1 MALLW
6 TVAVFALLIVIHE
19 LGHFWAAKRS
29 GVLVHEFSLG
39 FGPRLAFV
47 RRGETEYSLRLLP
60 LGGFVRMA
68 GMQPEEEGLER
79 VPPERRFLG
88 RPLGDRFRI
97 IAAGPVMNV
106 VLAVVLFT
114 LVFAVIGVP
123 VARPVVGEVVA
134 GYPAAEAGLQPGDRI
149 LTIDGRRIASWEQVV
164 AAIQAAGGRA
174 VELTVQRGDRVLTVR
189 VTPRPDPQRPG
200 VGVVGIRPQLET
212 MRTGVLQALVQGA
225 EATYRVAAG
234 FVLALVHMVTGR
246 GGFDVIGPVGIG
258 QQIGEAAQVGV
269 SQVVLLAA
277 VLSANLALVN
287 LLPIP
292 ALDGGRLLFLAVEAV
307 RGRPVDPEQEN
318 LIHFLGF
325 ALLMLLAIVITYR
338 DLLRLGAS

>member
-1 MALLW
+1 MVVW
-6 TVAVFALLIVIHE
+6 TIAVFALLIVIHE

-29 GVLVHEFSLG
+29 GVLVHEFALG
-39 FGPRLAFV
+39 FGPRLAYV

-68 GMQPEEEGLER
+68 GMQPDEEGLED
-79 VPPERRFLG
+79 VPPPRRFLG
-88 RPLGDRFRI
+88 RPLGDRLKI

-134 GYPAAEAGLQPGDRI
+134 GYPAAEAGLRPGDRI
-149 LTIDGRRIASWEQVV
+149 VAIDGQPVESWEQVV
-164 AAIQAAGGRA
+164 EGIQGAGQRP
-174 VELTVQRGDRVLTVR
+174 VEITVRRGEATLTVR

-200 VGVVGIRPQLET
+200 VGVVGIRPQVET
-212 MRTGVLQALVQGA
+212 ARTGVVEAVVRGA
-225 EATYRVAAG
+225 QATYQVAAG
-234 FVLALVHMVTGR
+234 FVLALVHLITGQ
-246 GGFDVIGPVGIG
+246 GGFDIIGPVGIG
-258 QQIGEAAQVGV
+258 RQIGEAARVGL

-318 LIHFLGF
+318 LIHFVGF

-338 DLLRLGAS
+338 DLLRLNAS